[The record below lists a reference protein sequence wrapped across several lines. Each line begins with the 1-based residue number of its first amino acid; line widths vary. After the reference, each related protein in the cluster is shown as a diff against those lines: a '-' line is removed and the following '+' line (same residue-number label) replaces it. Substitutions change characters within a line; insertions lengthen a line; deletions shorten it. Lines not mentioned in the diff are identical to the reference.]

1 MSVSNSAAAQLDQ
14 PVLVPLPRAKRKW
27 ISLRTKGLL
36 AFAVL
41 IGYAVV
47 VSAYVLHQKDLAL
60 GYVTELQRVYKL
72 GEVLRHANNA
82 VFHTVIVVNNNI
94 YSGRRG
100 DGTETLSGLRG
111 IDLGYKLVQANHGEL
126 MAVIPD
132 SAPSLAALDET
143 FARAS
148 VDPSQ
153 ANLIDLAQR
162 LNVMVTKL
170 AEIAAHVRER
180 EAVLTQEYRVSS
192 DSVVMTALVY
202 GLLGLVLFGAVISL
216 FFTRLTAD
224 LRALQARA
232 VDIVKGY
239 RGDPLPVGRYDEV
252 GQLMQAVNHMAAD
265 LEEHEKQLAI
275 ERQKYHHH
283 EKMAAIGS
291 LAAGVAHEIGNPI
304 AAISGLAQA
313 MQEAHLSGECP
324 HRTEACQPSM
334 ILSQTSRL
342 AQICREV
349 SDFATS
355 RPAESELRDLNGLI
369 RSTTSL
375 MRYDKRVRRIALEL
389 DLDSQLPA
397 VNCVGDQIIQVIMN
411 LLINAAD
418 ALENSGNGEPRIT
431 VRTSVMP
438 YYVVIAVSDNGCGM
452 DAQTLQHAVEAFFT
466 TKPEGRGSGL
476 GLALCQSIATSHHGR
491 LEIDSEPG
499 VGTEVRFLLPLA
511 AE

>member
-1 MSVSNSAAAQLDQ
+1 MTVSNSAAAQLGQ
-14 PVLVPLPRAKRKW
+14 PALALPAHIAPKW
-27 ISLRTKGLL
+27 LSLRTKGLL
-36 AFAVL
+36 AFAAL
-41 IGYAVV
+41 IFYAAV
-47 VSAYVLHQKDLAL
+47 VSAYVLHQKDEVL

-82 VFHTVIVVNNNI
+82 VFHTVIVVNDNI
-94 YSGRRG
+94 YSGRHA
-100 DGTETLSGLRG
+100 DGAQGTSGLQG

-132 SAPSLAALDET
+132 SAPSLAALNDA

-148 VDPSQ
+148 AEPTQ
-153 ANLIDLAQR
+153 ANLIALAQK

-170 AEIAAHVRER
+170 AEIASHVRDR
-180 EAVLTQEYRVSS
+180 EKVLTQEYRVSS
-192 DSVVMTALVY
+192 DSVVMTAVVF
-202 GLLGLVLFGAVISL
+202 GLMGLVLFGAVISL

-224 LRALQARA
+224 LRALQGRA
-232 VDIVKGY
+232 VEIVKGY
-239 RGDPLPVGRYDEV
+239 RGEPLPVSRRDEV

-313 MQEAHLSGECP
+313 MQEVHQRGECP
-324 HRTEACQPSM
+324 HRHEACQPAM

-349 SDFATS
+349 SDFTTS
-355 RPAESELRDLNGLI
+355 RPAEAELRDVNALI

-375 MRYDKRVRRIALEL
+375 MRYDRRVRRLALEL

-397 VNCVGDQIIQVIMN
+397 VNCVGDQVIQVIMN
-411 LLINAAD
+411 LVINAAD
-418 ALENSGNGEPRIT
+418 ALEKTAGATPGIKVKT
-431 VRTSVMP
+431 WATATHVC
-438 YYVVIAVSDNGCGM
+438 IAVADNGCGM
-452 DAQTLQHAVEAFFT
+452 DLQTLQHATEAFFT
-466 TKPEGRGSGL
+466 TKAEGRGSGL
-476 GLALCQSIATSHHGR
+476 GLALCKSIAESHHGA
-491 LEIDSEPG
+491 LEIDSAVG

-511 AE
+511 TE